1 VYVPPKLDQ
10 RLPRRGAKPLSQQLG
25 HPHMKP
31 EDRLNSDA
39 CAILSLL
46 RPENPIPSGKIE
58 RQLLKLKGV
67 KEITINPISH
77 TVKIR
82 YDPHVMTAEKMRSA
96 IRKLG
101 RT

>member
-1 VYVPPKLDQ
+1 
-10 RLPRRGAKPLSQQLG
+10 
-25 HPHMKP
+25 M
-31 EDRLNSDA
+31 NSDA
-39 CAILSLL
+39 YAILSFL

-58 RQLLKLKGV
+58 RRLRKLKGV

-82 YDPHVMTAEKMRSA
+82 YDPHLMTAEKMRSA
-96 IRKLG
+96 IRNLG

>member
-1 VYVPPKLDQ
+1 
-10 RLPRRGAKPLSQQLG
+10 
-25 HPHMKP
+25 MK
-31 EDRLNSDA
+31 SDA
-39 CAILSLL
+39 YAILSFL

-58 RQLLKLKGV
+58 RQLRKLRGV

-82 YDPHVMTAEKMRSA
+82 YDPHVMTAEKMRSV

>member
-1 VYVPPKLDQ
+1 MDLSREGKTVAKSF
-10 RLPRRGAKPLSQQLG
+10 RLQTKR
-25 HPHMKP
+25 
-31 EDRLNSDA
+31 
-39 CAILSLL
+39 
-46 RPENPIPSGKIE
+46 KIE